1 MSVPELSVGG
11 QVRPAA
17 RPLSGAAAAASRHP
31 DLVWGVPT
39 VVALV
44 SALAWSWRPGY
55 WTDEDATVS
64 AVSRSGGQLVA
75 LLGRTDAVHAVYYLL
90 LAPWAHLAGTSP
102 FVLRLPSALAVAAT
116 AAGTALIGR
125 RVTWSSSAGLAAG
138 LVFAVLPVVAGTGME
153 ARSTALGAAAATWST
168 WALLRALD
176 GTARQPLG
184 WVGYALLS
192 ALACA
197 VHVYCVLL
205 LVAHL
210 VTLVTLAG
218 GRRRGVTAGRAAP
231 GAAPDVRGV
240 LARWAAA
247 AVVAVAAAAPVAWTG
262 WSQRSQIGWL
272 GRTTLRDLPGLATNL
287 WFSGSVPVAVVAWA
301 LAVAGVVAWSRR
313 PAVDRSPVDRP
324 AARRPAGRRP
334 VPGLLALAVPWAVV
348 PPALTWL
355 VSLREASAGS
365 AWYSPRY
372 LFFALPA
379 FALVAG
385 YGVTALAGLLPT
397 GRRVAVVGLVAVLA
411 VSGAGVQRQLRGP
424 DGKGDDVLA
433 VGRTI
438 QAHRQPGDAVLYRPG
453 TRRLAAIGDPAG
465 FAGLVDIALAG
476 TAVQA
481 GALYGNSVD
490 QATLTRRLATVD
502 RVWVVDRPGRVK
514 PGSDVTATNR
524 ALVAAGY
531 RISVRYHPG
540 LSELLLFVRRGS
552 AAAR

>member
-31 DLVWGVPT
+31 DLVWGLPT
-39 VVALV
+39 LLALV

-125 RVTWSSSAGLAAG
+125 RVTRSASAGLAAG
-138 LVFAVLPVVAGTGME
+138 LVLAVLPVVAGTGME

-176 GTARQPLG
+176 GTGRRLPG

-205 LVAHL
+205 LLAHL
-210 VTLVTLAG
+210 VTLVTLAA
-218 GRRRGVTAGRAAP
+218 GRRRGVAAGRETT
-231 GAAPDVRGV
+231 GVAPDVRGV
-240 LARWAAA
+240 LARWAVA
-247 AVVAVAAAAPVAWTG
+247 AVVAVAAAAPVAWTA

-287 WFSGSVPVAVVAWA
+287 WFSGSVPVAVVAWTLA
-301 LAVAGVVAWSRR
+301 LAGVLAWSRR
-313 PAVDRSPVDRP
+313 PAGDRSPVG
-324 AARRPAGRRP
+324 RPAGMRP
-334 VPGLLALAVPWAVV
+334 VPGLLALALPWAVL
-348 PPALTWL
+348 PPALTWV

-385 YGVTALAGLLPT
+385 YGVTALAGLLPI
-397 GRRVAVVGLVAVLA
+397 GRRVAVVGLVAALA

-481 GALYGNSVD
+481 GALYGTSVD
-490 QATLTRRLATVD
+490 QATLTRRLGTVD

-514 PGSDVTATNR
+514 PGSDVTVTNR

-531 RISVRYHPG
+531 RISVRYRPG

-552 AAAR
+552 AAAH